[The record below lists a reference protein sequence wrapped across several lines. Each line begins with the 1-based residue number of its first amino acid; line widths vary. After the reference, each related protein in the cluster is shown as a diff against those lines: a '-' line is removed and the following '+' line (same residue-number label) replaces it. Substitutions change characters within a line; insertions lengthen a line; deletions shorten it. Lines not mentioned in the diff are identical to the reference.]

1 MIRKKPDEKI
11 YARLFDMFS
20 LNPEECFF
28 VDDTE
33 ENIAA
38 GRRCGMDGFDFS
50 MERFGSWNKNLKED
64 VMLSHPIPPLYDE
77 HSKILILGSFPS
89 VKSREQQFFYG
100 HKQNRFWRV
109 MAQVLGCAVPE
120 TVEQKKEMLLSH
132 HIAVWDVIASCEITG
147 SSDASIRDVTPNDLS
162 EILGCAD
169 IRAIYTNG
177 GKAQQLYQK
186 YIFPVTGREA
196 VALPSTSP
204 ANAGYSLERL
214 VEAWRSVR
222 SASEDVLP

>member
-1 MIRKKPDEKI
+1 
-11 YARLFDMFS
+11 
-20 LNPEECFF
+20 
-28 VDDTE
+28 
-33 ENIAA
+33 
-38 GRRCGMDGFDFS
+38 
-50 MERFGSWNKNLKED
+50 
-64 VMLSHPIPPLYDE
+64 MLSHPIPPLYDE

-109 MAQVLGCAVPE
+109 MAQVLDCAVPE

-132 HIAVWDVIASCEITG
+132 HIAVWDVIASCEIAG
-147 SSDASIRDVTPNDLS
+147 SSDASIKDVTPNDLS

-177 GKAQQLYQK
+177 GKAKQLYQK

-214 VEAWRSVR
+214 VEAWRMIR
-222 SASEDVLP
+222 EEL